1 MALTKNN
8 HHSTNTIYN
17 YTIMKK
23 YFKIT
28 LTAIVVTIIAISCS
42 KGEKGATGPIGIAGP
57 GGTQGAAGPIG
68 PAGAVGPQGPQGAV
82 GPQGPAG
89 TASVLYS
96 GWSTI
101 TNWVAGQGSGGTDAN
116 AVHTAVRT
124 APAITDALITRGIL
138 LVFMKN
144 IVLVKAT
151 VDAGNTALITNPDV
165 VQLPYSEVARI
176 VFNGTP
182 TSIINEY
189 SFTYNPAAS
198 GAFTLTYKVGN
209 IGLFGVAG
217 INNVASPSQ
226 VRYVAIPGGISSGR
240 ITSGPASGYT
250 VSQIKAMNYNQ
261 VKALLNIPDEG
272 TNIK

>member
-1 MALTKNN
+1 
-8 HHSTNTIYN
+8 
-17 YTIMKK
+17 MKK

-28 LTAIVVTIIAISCS
+28 FTAIVVTMLAISCS
-42 KGEKGATGPIGIAGP
+42 KGDKGATGPVGIAGP
-57 GGTQGAAGPIG
+57 GGTQGPQGLIG
-68 PAGAVGPQGPQGAV
+68 PAGAVGPQGPQGTV
-82 GPQGPAG
+82 GPVGPAG

-96 GWSTI
+96 SWSTV

-124 APAITDALITRGIL
+124 APAITAAIMDRGVVF
-138 LVFMKN
+138 VFMKN

-176 VFNGTP
+176 IFNGTP

-189 SFTYNPAAS
+189 SFKINPAAL
-198 GAFTLTYKVGN
+198 GAFSLTYKVGN

-217 INNVASPSQ
+217 INNAASPSQ
-226 VRYVAIPGGISSGR
+226 VRYVVIPQGVTAGR
-240 ITSGPASGYT
+240 FVSGPAAGY
-250 VSQIKAMNYNQ
+250 SIDQIKSMSYSQ
-261 VKALLNIPDEG
+261 VASLLNIPNEG